1 MNYLFFFLKD
11 DLEIFFIEDDYRR
24 RKLYFN
30 FKEYISVEKIVI
42 KFGKIVCFFLI
53 FVFVNVFIVN
63 VNDIFCFISILEVI

>member
-1 MNYLFFFLKD
+1 MNYLFFFFKD

-42 KFGKIVCFFLI
+42 KFGKIVWFF
-53 FVFVNVFIVN
+53 F
-63 VNDIFCFISILEVI
+63 

>member
-1 MNYLFFFLKD
+1 MNYLFFFFKD

-42 KFGKIVCFFLI
+42 KFGKIVCFF
-53 FVFVNVFIVN
+53 F
-63 VNDIFCFISILEVI
+63 